1 MARRKPKQEPISFVG
16 KVKKVVTDD
25 RIPKI
30 FGLVFYLIA
39 IFLFI
44 SLTSY
49 LFTWRQ
55 DQDKVIDYSWGT
67 LFDKSIIVDNWFGK
81 MGAVASHILMYLG
94 VGVSSFALIFL
105 CIRIGYRLINGKGS
119 ARIWPMLRNVLF
131 FIALGCTFFELIL
144 PQAEFPWS
152 GSYGISIVKWG
163 DGVIGRIGVW
173 LVFSFVL
180 CGLAVWFRNFDP
192 GFGKIKNWFP
202 EWNRKLFSFINFN
215 NIIRFFQ
222 KGNEDIET
230 NIPEDVAAAAAMDAE
245 VNLPVDEDQ
254 DDIFDRIE
262 RSLTPEITSESEDQ
276 EQDQEQV
283 IEIGPGNLFPEEPPL
298 DRSRGVE
305 LEMMTTE
312 QDPSFDLEGN
322 EYDYHELD
330 HYDEEDLK
338 IEAELDNPDEP
349 FNPRLDLS
357 KYVIPST
364 DLLDAPVDTDNTIS
378 KSEVNENSN
387 QIVNTLLNYK
397 IDITKIL
404 ATVGPT
410 VTLYEIIPAPGVR
423 ISKIKNLEDDIALS
437 LAALGI
443 RIIAP
448 IPGRGTIGIEVPNQ
462 KKKVVT
468 LREVL
473 RSERFRNA
481 QMEIPI
487 AFGKTI
493 NNEVFVADLTKM
505 PHLLVAGATGQGKSV
520 GINAI
525 LMSILLNT
533 HPAHVKLILIDPK
546 KVELSIYAKLE
557 KHFMCMIPGQD
568 DPIITDYKLV
578 INTLHSVAKEMD
590 DRYDLLKKAEVRN
603 IKEYNIKFVER
614 RLNPQK
620 GHRYL
625 PYIVFVID
633 EFADLIMTAGKE
645 IETPIGRIAQ
655 LARAVGIHLV
665 IATQRPSV
673 NIITGIIKANFPARI
688 AFKVASK
695 IDSRT
700 ILDSGGAEQLIG
712 KGDMLISAESKL
724 QRIQCAFVD
733 THEVVDVVDFIAKQ
747 QGYATP
753 YYLPEVMDDSD
764 GGNGS
769 VSMKLSEMDDNIKE
783 AALLVVQNQHG
794 STSMIQRRLSLGY
807 NRAGRIMDQLEALG
821 IVGPSEGSKPRQ
833 VLFHTETELMNYFD
847 SLEAKVY

>member
-16 KVKKVVTDD
+16 KVKKVITDD
-25 RIPKI
+25 RISKI
-30 FGLVFYLIA
+30 FGLVCYLIA

-44 SLTSY
+44 SLSSY
-49 LFTWRQ
+49 LFTWKQ
-55 DQDKVIDYSWGT
+55 DQDKVINYSWDL
-67 LFDKSIIVDNWFGK
+67 LFDKGIIVENWFGK
-81 MGAVASHILMYLG
+81 IGAVAAHILMYLG
-94 VGVSSFALIFL
+94 VGISSFALIFL
-105 CIRIGYRLINGKGS
+105 FIRIGYRLINGKGS

-144 PQAEFPWS
+144 PSSEFPWS
-152 GSYGISIVKWG
+152 GAYGISIVRWG
-163 DGVIGRIGVW
+163 DGLIGRVGTW
-173 LVFSFVL
+173 LVFCFIL
-180 CGLAVWFRNFDP
+180 FGLAVWFKNFTP
-192 GFGKIKNWFP
+192 GLGKLKNWFP

-215 NIIRFFQ
+215 GIIRFFQ
-222 KGNEDIET
+222 KGNDEEMENAPT
-230 NIPEDVAAAAAMDAE
+230 DVAAAAAMDAE
-245 VNLPVDEDQ
+245 VDLPVDEGQ
-254 DDIFDRIE
+254 DDLFDKIE
-262 RSLTPEITSESEDQ
+262 RSILTEVEITHNEPNDN
-276 EQDQEQV
+276 V
-283 IEIGPGNLFPEEPPL
+283 IEIGPGNLFPDEEPI
-298 DRSRGVE
+298 DRSKGIQ
-305 LEMMTTE
+305 LEMLSSDA
-312 QDPSFDLEGN
+312 DPSIDQNGN

-330 HYDEEDLK
+330 HYDEVDLK

-349 FNPRLDLS
+349 FNPKLDLS
-357 KYVIPST
+357 RYIIPST
-364 DLLDAPVDTDNTIS
+364 DLLDAPVESDNTIS
-378 KSEVNENSN
+378 KSEVSENSN

-462 KKKVVT
+462 KKKVVS

-473 RSERFRNA
+473 RSDRFKNA

-520 GINAI
+520 GINTI

-546 KVELSIYAKLE
+546 KVELSIYSKLE

-603 IKEYNIKFVER
+603 IKEYNIKFVDR
-614 RLNPQK
+614 KLNPLK

-700 ILDSGGAEQLIG
+700 ILDAGGAEQLIG

-733 THEVVDVVDFIAKQ
+733 THEVVDVVDFIGKQ

-753 YYLPEVMDDSD
+753 YYLPEVLDEND
-764 GGNGS
+764 GGNNS
-769 VSMKLSEMDDNIKE
+769 ASMKLSEMDENIKE

-807 NRAGRIMDQLEALG
+807 NRAGRIMDQLEVLG

-833 VLFHTETELMNYFD
+833 VLYHSETELMNYFE
-847 SLEAKVY
+847 SLETKVF